1 MADWIENYYRDFLKI
16 QKFLKISKIQIFLN
30 YIRNF

>member
-16 QKFLKISKIQIFLN
+16 QKFKNFENSNISEL
-30 YIRNF
+30 YS